1 MTLLAFK
8 AIVKKIW
15 VWLKHNWYVP
25 AVIAYTLVL
34 WLLFRNKTE
43 AMDILELRA
52 NSYRDQIRVIEDA
65 HKKELKKRDDI
76 LAKYHN
82 ILEVLEKDYE
92 ERSLV
97 LDKKKKKEIKRI
109 VEEYNERPADLAK
122 ILAEQYG
129 LDYVL

>member
-1 MTLLAFK
+1 MTLLAFRT
-8 AIVKKIW
+8 IVKKIW

-97 LDKKKKKEIKRI
+97 LDKKKKEEIKRI
-109 VEEYNERPADLAK
+109 VEHYNDRPDDLARV
-122 ILAEQYG
+122 LANKYG
-129 LDYVL
+129 LEYVE

>member
-1 MTLLAFK
+1 MTLLAFRT
-8 AIVKKIW
+8 IVKKVW

-109 VEEYNERPADLAK
+109 VEEYNEKPADLAK

>member
-1 MTLLAFK
+1 MTLLAFRT
-8 AIVKKIW
+8 IVKKTW

-109 VEEYNERPADLAK
+109 VEEYNERPADLARV
-122 ILAEQYG
+122 LANKYG
-129 LDYVL
+129 LEYVE

>member
-1 MTLLAFK
+1 MTLLTFRT
-8 AIVKKIW
+8 IVKKIW

-34 WLLFRNKTE
+34 WLLFRNKTA

-52 NSYRDQIRVIEDA
+52 NSYRDQIRAIENA
-65 HKKELKKRDDI
+65 HQKELKKRDDI

-97 LDKKKKKEIKRI
+97 LDKKKKEEIKRI
-109 VEEYNERPADLAK
+109 VEHYNDRPDDLARV
-122 ILAEQYG
+122 LANKYG
-129 LDYVL
+129 LEYVE

>member
-1 MTLLAFK
+1 MTLLAFRT
-8 AIVKKIW
+8 IVKKIW

-109 VEEYNERPADLAK
+109 VEEYNEKPADLAK

>member
-1 MTLLAFK
+1 MTLLAFRT
-8 AIVKKIW
+8 IVKKVW

-25 AVIAYTLVL
+25 AVIVYTLVL

-109 VEEYNERPADLAK
+109 VEEYNEKPADLAK

>member
-1 MTLLAFK
+1 MTLLAFRT
-8 AIVKKIW
+8 IVKKVW

-97 LDKKKKKEIKRI
+97 LDKKKRKEIKRI
-109 VEEYNERPADLAK
+109 VEEYNEKPADLAK

>member
-1 MTLLAFK
+1 MTLLAFRT
-8 AIVKKIW
+8 IVKKVW

>member
-1 MTLLAFK
+1 MTLLAFRT
-8 AIVKKIW
+8 IVKKVW

-109 VEEYNERPADLAK
+109 VEDYNDRPDDLARV
-122 ILAEQYG
+122 LANKYG
-129 LDYVL
+129 LEYVE

>member
-1 MTLLAFK
+1 MTLLDFK
-8 AIVKKIW
+8 TIVKKVW